1 MKKLLLV
8 LALLLSTGCANQ
20 IRWAKAKYNVS
31 IDAVLEECVAKES
44 YALPVFRESFMAFRY
59 TECLGVVDMFAIAW
73 KGIEHPELEDKL
85 SDILMLEY
93 LRLHNENNKDN
104 QLGHVFVKH
113 DIDEETGLEVKYW
126 YFLNMA
132 DQ

>member
-44 YALPVFRESFMAFRY
+44 YVLQVFRESFMAFRY